1 MRSLKTMLAG
11 IAALA
16 GAFIAAPALTQQ
28 EAGPAGKVAAA
39 PGAGTPPAVPGK
51 PQLTRADVD
60 AWLDGYLPYALKR
73 GDIAGAVVV
82 IVKDGQVLTQRG
94 FGYADAAKRTPVDPE
109 NTLFRPGSVSKL
121 FTWTAV
127 MQLVEQGKLD
137 LDADVNRYL
146 DFKIPPRDGKPVTLR
161 NILTHT
167 AGFEESA
174 RGNFGFDPK
183 GPPPLGEVLKAQ
195 KPARI
200 FAPGTTPAYSNHA
213 TAIAGYIVA
222 RVSGMSFDDYV
233 DRNIF
238 GRLGMTKSSFR
249 QPLPGHLQ
257 PIMSR
262 GYKLGSGEP
271 VPFEMIAVGPA
282 GSLSATGTDM
292 AKFMLAHLN
301 QGGTLLRP
309 ETARQ
314 MHETKLTIIPAVN
327 RMALGFYEQN
337 VNGHSVIGHGG
348 DTMLFH
354 SYLWLFP
361 TDGVGV
367 FISMNSSGKDGATG
381 AIRNA
386 ILADFADRYF
396 PAADTDGRVD
406 AKTAAEHARMMV
418 GTYNNSRRM
427 ETNFLKVMELA
438 GGQVKVTLNEKGGIV
453 FGMIPGLGG
462 QERKWVEIAP
472 FVWRDEDSKQRLA
485 AKVVD
490 GKVVA
495 FSLDM
500 ISPFMVFEPVPA
512 SRSSAWLT
520 PALLLS
526 LAALAG
532 TALAWPIAAIV
543 RRRYGATSA
552 LSGKA
557 LRVHRLTRGFA
568 AFAVAVIVGW
578 AVLIGAMMSDY
589 SLLGGQLD
597 WALTLLQTLSL
608 VGFVGLVGVAGWNG
622 WIVWKAKRGWLA
634 RIWSV
639 VLVLAGLV
647 LLWVGYA
654 FHLIGFNLVY

>member
-1 MRSLKTMLAG
+1 MRLWKT
-11 IAALA
+11 ALA
-16 GAFIAAPALTQQ
+16 GALALVAGPALTRQ
-28 EAGPAGKVAAA
+28 APAPAKPVAAA
-39 PGAGTPPAVPGK
+39 PVATPAAASAATSGA

-60 AWLDGYLPYALKR
+60 GWLDGYMPYALKR

-82 IVKDGQVLTQRG
+82 VVKDGQVLSQRG
-94 FGYADAAKRTPVDPE
+94 FGYADVAKKQPVDPD

-127 MQLVEQGKLD
+127 MQLVEQGKLN
-137 LDADVNRYL
+137 LDADVNQYL

-174 RGNFGFDPK
+174 RGNFSYDPK
-183 GPPPLGEVLKAQ
+183 GPPPLGDVLKAQ
-195 KPARI
+195 RPQRV

-213 TAIAGYIVA
+213 TAIAGHIVA
-222 RVSGMSFDDYV
+222 RVSGMSFDDYL

-249 QPLPGHLQ
+249 QPLPANLQ
-257 PIMSR
+257 PLMSK

-271 VPFEMIAVGPA
+271 TPFEMIAVGPA
-282 GSLSATGTDM
+282 GSLSATGADM
-292 AKFMLAHLN
+292 ARFMIAHLN
-301 QGGTLLRP
+301 QGGALLKP
-309 ETARQ
+309 ETTRL
-314 MHETKLTIIPAVN
+314 MHESKLTIIPAVN

-354 SYLWLFP
+354 SYLWIFP
-361 TDGVGV
+361 GDNVGV
-367 FISMNSSGKDGATG
+367 FVSMNSGGKDGATG
-381 AIRNA
+381 AIRDA
-386 ILADFADRYF
+386 LLSDFADRYF
-396 PAADTDGRVD
+396 PAPNTDGRVD
-406 AKTAAEHARMMV
+406 AKAAAEHARMMV

-438 GGQVKVTLNEKGGIV
+438 GGQVKITLDDKGGIV

-472 FVWRDEDSKQRLA
+472 FVWRDQDSKQRLA

-490 GKVVA
+490 GKVAA

-512 SRSSAWLT
+512 SESSVWLT

-526 LAALAG
+526 LLALAG

-543 RRRYGATSA
+543 RRRFGATLA
-552 LSGKA
+552 LNGKA
-557 LRVHRLTRGFA
+557 LKAHRLARGFA
-568 AFAVAVIVGW
+568 ALAVAVIVGW
-578 AVLIGAMMSDY
+578 AVLISAMMSDY

-597 WALTLLQTLSL
+597 WALTLLQTFSL
-608 VGFVGLVGVAGWNG
+608 IGFVGLVAAAGWNA
-622 WIVWKAKRGWLA
+622 WLVWQDKRSWLA
-634 RIWSV
+634 RVWSV
-639 VLVLAGLV
+639 VLVLAALV